1 MSRKQINQDIRGLF
15 YGKQSR
21 DRDERNVGRES
32 QPTPGTS
39 SSSGGAIGG
48 GGRSKPQSK
57 KQRLSSEDIEGL
69 MNESQSQET
78 DFLEEPP
85 DEVTLECD
93 ELDVV
98 ENLEHDFDAGVSR
111 EAEEEAEAEGLAG
124 EPEEAGPSTF
134 SQEDAARGLKI
145 LDDCLL
151 GVGR

>member
-1 MSRKQINQDIRGLF
+1 MSRKQVNQDIRGLF

-21 DRDERNVGRES
+21 DRNEKNVGES

-39 SSSGGAIGG
+39 SSRGGAIGG
-48 GGRSKPQSK
+48 GGRSKPKSK

-69 MNESQSQET
+69 MSESQSQ
-78 DFLEEPP
+78 DFLEEHP
-85 DEVTLECD
+85 DEVTVRCD
-93 ELDVV
+93 ELQEV

-111 EAEEEAEAEGLAG
+111 EEEEALEAEGLV
-124 EPEEAGPSTF
+124 EEQEEAGPSF

-151 GVGR
+151 GVER